1 MPRRSISRFKDP
13 MAGAKAATFP
23 GFVTPCDP
31 TLREQAPAGADWLH
45 EIKIE
50 LSGVKSGST
59 LHRHSRRLCLGAL
72 WRIAQ

>member
-13 MAGAKAATFP
+13 MAGAKAASFP

-45 EIKIE
+45 EIKID
-50 LSGVKSGST
+50 GY
-59 LHRHSRRLCLGAL
+59 RA
-72 WRIAQ
+72 